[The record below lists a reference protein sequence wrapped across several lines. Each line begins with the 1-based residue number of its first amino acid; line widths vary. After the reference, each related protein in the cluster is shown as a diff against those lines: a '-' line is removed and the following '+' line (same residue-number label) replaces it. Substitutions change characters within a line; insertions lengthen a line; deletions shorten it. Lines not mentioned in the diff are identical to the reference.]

1 MKKKIIFLSSIIA
14 AIVLMTISTIVFI
27 LNQDNEENY
36 FLNENKPYTLN
47 EYNKIVDDIYKIHN
61 DNLFLI
67 NSRFTMHINEKNE
80 IVDVALKFTNED
92 SSKLYYFRISDNKNK
107 LKIWKNEG
115 ELTKIT
121 TIKDYFNICYL
132 GTKKINSEELWICS
146 MQSIEL
152 SIGNY
157 PNQYIYDNEELVKAE
172 NEIPGSFFEFEF
184 YNNTEK
190 LLYVYINR

>member
-1 MKKKIIFLSSIIA
+1 MKKKIIILSSIIV
-14 AIVLMTISTIVFI
+14 AIVLMTISTIVFFS
-27 LNQDNEENY
+27 NRGKEENY

-61 DNLFLI
+61 ENLFLI

-92 SSKLYYFRISDNKNK
+92 SSKLYYFKISDNKNK

-121 TIKDYFNICYL
+121 TIKDYFNICCL
-132 GTKKINSEELWICS
+132 GTKKVNSEELWICA